1 MRHIRKLL
9 AIASASAAFA
19 FAVPANAAVVLC
31 SSGPGID
38 LTVDQCTAPGN
49 DDLASVEASI
59 AAATGVSAALLNLVL
74 YGKSDDNAALF
85 SFSPDADPDNQFSTD
100 WTVLDGTL
108 IKYVTIKA
116 AGNFK
121 VYELPGAGASSG
133 IDFNSFGLLT
143 PNLRTQA
150 EISHLSFWT
159 VPEAPVPEPSTWALM
174 LVGFGAVG
182 WGMRR
187 RKSAA
192 QQPRIRVLYS

>member
-1 MRHIRKLL
+1 MRHIRKML

-49 DDLASVEASI
+49 DDLASVEAAIS
-59 AAATGVSAALLNLVL
+59 AATGVNVALLNLVL
-74 YGKSDDNAALF
+74 YGKSDDNPGLF
-85 SFSPDADPDNQFSTD
+85 SFSPDADPEDQFSTD

-108 IKYVTIKA
+108 IKYVTVKA
-116 AGNFK
+116 ALNFK

-133 IDFNSFGLLT
+133 ADFNTIGLLT
-143 PNLRTQA
+143 PNGLNQA

-159 VPEAPVPEPSTWALM
+159 VPGAPVPEPATWALM
-174 LVGFGAVG
+174 LVGFGAIG

-187 RKSAA
+187 GNSAGH
-192 QQPRIRVLYS
+192 RVRVRYI

>member
-59 AAATGVSAALLNLVL
+59 AAATGVNAALLNLVL

-85 SFSPDADPDNQFSTD
+85 SFSPDADPDEQFSTD

-108 IKYVTIKA
+108 INYVTIKA
-116 AGNFK
+116 NGDFK
-121 VYELPGAGASSG
+121 VYELPGAGANSG
-133 IDFNSFGLLT
+133 TAFNSWGIFNNRGN
-143 PNLRTQA
+143 PHD
-150 EISHLSFWT
+150 ISHLSFWT

-182 WGMRR
+182 WSMRR
-187 RKSAA
+187 RKSASH
-192 QQPRIRVLYS
+192 PRLRVRYI